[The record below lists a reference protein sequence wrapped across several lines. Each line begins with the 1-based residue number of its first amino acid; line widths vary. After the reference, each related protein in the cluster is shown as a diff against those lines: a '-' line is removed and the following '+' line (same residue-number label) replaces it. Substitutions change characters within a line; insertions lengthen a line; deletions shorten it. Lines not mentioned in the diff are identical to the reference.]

1 MCSYK
6 SSSSTRTRPG
16 CSGVTPGTRTLGR
29 CPLSIRFNT
38 PLRDIR
44 RIEAVSLTVSNLTT
58 LISRLSWDGESPSL
72 AILLAGTLTL
82 CSPPPRCEEQQR
94 QKDRAAILALVEK
107 INRAWTS
114 EANAALVREILSD
127 KAFVLAI
134 PRPNDRSKAAI
145 LDKASYCQW
154 SKRMIGER
162 RPREHKH
169 TLNDLAFVGPLAFEV
184 GTSIH
189 VAPEGEARRDDI
201 LNVFAEDETG
211 WKLIFSTVVNDLGK
225 SLFSSPVDEE
235 ILRDLAQEFAGAF
248 RTERPT
254 PIERIEEM
262 LSEDFVQI
270 RSIGEREEGKEA
282 NLTLY
287 REGIQEIR
295 NLFRVMTVRFDISR
309 ATCFRDGGVVSGK
322 LVLEGRVKDTDEPFR
337 REIWETLVFRK
348 DGDAWRLIQ
357 EHSTRVSSANL
368 TRR

>member
-1 MCSYK
+1 MRHLK
-6 SSSSTRTRPG
+6 S
-16 CSGVTPGTRTLGR
+16 L
-29 CPLSIRFNT
+29 
-38 PLRDIR
+38 
-44 RIEAVSLTVSNLTT
+44 
-58 LISRLSWDGESPSL
+58 SL

-94 QKDRAAILALVEK
+94 QQDRAAILALVEE

-127 KAFVLAI
+127 NAFVLAI
-134 PRPNDRSKAAI
+134 PRPNDSSKAAI

-154 SKRMIGER
+154 FERMIGER

-169 TLNDLAFVGPLAFEV
+169 TVKEVAFAGPLAFEV

-189 VAPEGEARRDDI
+189 VAPEGEARRDHI
-201 LNVFAEDETG
+201 LNIFARDEPG
-211 WKLIFSTVVNDLGK
+211 WKLIFSTVANDLSQ
-225 SLFSSPVDEE
+225 SLFSVTVDEE

-248 RTERPT
+248 RTQRPT
-254 PIERIEEM
+254 PIRRLEEM

-270 RSIGEREEGKEA
+270 RSIGEMEEGKEA

-295 NLFRVMTVRFDISR
+295 SLFRVMTVRFDISR

-322 LVLEGRVKDTDEPFR
+322 LVLEGRVKSTDAPFR

-348 DGDAWRLIQ
+348 DRGDWRLIQ
-357 EHSTRVSSANL
+357 EHSTGVSSADVPG
-368 TRR
+368 R